1 MALWATVA
9 WGSAPTL
16 SPPHCLPHTV
26 SATLSPPHSLR
37 HTVSATLSLEWRLR
51 QCDETA
57 QGTSSN
63 EGGRDLTVTLITGA
77 NKGLGYETAR
87 QLIGVG
93 HTVYIGARSNERGEA
108 AASELGGRFVQLDV
122 TDDPSVDAALAVI
135 AEREGHLD
143 VLVNNAGIST
153 TGDVNASVAQQVF
166 DTNAIGLVRV
176 TQAALPLLE
185 RSANPVVVNVSSA
198 LGSFW
203 AVTNPERRQFHHPSI
218 IYGASKAAVSM
229 LTVQYAK
236 ARPEI
241 KFNAVEPGF
250 TATDLTPF
258 SGAGQ
263 PVEEGAA
270 VIVRMACIGRDG
282 PTGTFWENEGEL
294 AW

>member
-1 MALWATVA
+1 M
-9 WGSAPTL
+9 
-16 SPPHCLPHTV
+16 
-26 SATLSPPHSLR
+26 
-37 HTVSATLSLEWRLR
+37 
-51 QCDETA
+51 
-57 QGTSSN
+57 
-63 EGGRDLTVTLITGA
+63 TVTLVTGA

-87 QLIGVG
+87 QLIGRG
-93 HTVYIGARSNERGEA
+93 HTVYLGARDAERGEA
-108 AASELGGRFVQLDV
+108 AASELGGHAVQLDV
-122 TDDPSVDAALAVI
+122 TDDSSVAAALGVI

-153 TGDVNASVAQQVF
+153 TADVAGPVALEVF
-166 DTNAIGLVRV
+166 DTNAIGLIRV

-185 RSANPVVVNVSSA
+185 QSENPVVVNVSSA

-203 AVTNPERRQFHHPSI
+203 AVTNPERRQFHFPSI

-236 ARPEI
+236 SFPGI

-263 PVEEGAA
+263 PVEKGAE
-270 VIVRMACIGRDG
+270 VIVRMASIEKDG
-282 PTGTFWENEGEL
+282 PTGTFQEGESEL
-294 AW
+294 GW

>member
-1 MALWATVA
+1 M
-9 WGSAPTL
+9 
-16 SPPHCLPHTV
+16 
-26 SATLSPPHSLR
+26 
-37 HTVSATLSLEWRLR
+37 
-51 QCDETA
+51 
-57 QGTSSN
+57 
-63 EGGRDLTVTLITGA
+63 TVTLITGA

-87 QLIGVG
+87 QLIERG
-93 HTVYIGARSNERGEA
+93 HTVYLGARDAERGQV
-108 AASELGGRFVQLDV
+108 AASALGGRFVQLDV
-122 TDDPSVDAALAVI
+122 TDDASVGTALGGI

-153 TGDVNASVAQQVF
+153 TAEVSGPEALKVF
-166 DTNAIGLVRV
+166 DTNAFGLIRV

-185 RSANPVVVNVSSA
+185 QSENPVVVNVSSA

-203 AVTNPERRQFHHPSI
+203 AVTNPERRQFHFPSI
-218 IYGASKAAVSM
+218 IYGSSKAAVSM

-236 ARPEI
+236 TFPAI

-263 PVEEGAA
+263 PVEKGAE
-270 VIVRMACIGRDG
+270 VIVRMATIGADG
-282 PTGTFWENEGEL
+282 PSGTFQEDGGEL

>member
-1 MALWATVA
+1 M
-9 WGSAPTL
+9 
-16 SPPHCLPHTV
+16 
-26 SATLSPPHSLR
+26 
-37 HTVSATLSLEWRLR
+37 
-51 QCDETA
+51 
-57 QGTSSN
+57 
-63 EGGRDLTVTLITGA
+63 TVTLITGA

-87 QLIGVG
+87 QLIERG
-93 HTVYIGARSNERGEA
+93 HTVYLGARDPERGEP
-108 AASELGGRFVQLDV
+108 AASALGGQFVQLDV
-122 TDDPSVDAALAVI
+122 TDDSSVEAALGAI

-153 TGDVNASVAQQVF
+153 TEVTGPIALRVF
-166 DTNAIGLVRV
+166 DTNVIGLIRV

-185 RSANPVVVNVSSA
+185 PSENPVVLNVSSA

-203 AVTNPERRQFHHPSI
+203 AVTNPERRQFHFPSI
-218 IYGASKAAVSM
+218 VYGSSKAAVSM

-236 ARPEI
+236 TFPGI

-263 PVEEGAA
+263 PVEKGAE
-270 VIVRMACIGRDG
+270 VIVRMATIDTDG
-282 PTGTFWENEGEL
+282 PTGTFQEGDGEL